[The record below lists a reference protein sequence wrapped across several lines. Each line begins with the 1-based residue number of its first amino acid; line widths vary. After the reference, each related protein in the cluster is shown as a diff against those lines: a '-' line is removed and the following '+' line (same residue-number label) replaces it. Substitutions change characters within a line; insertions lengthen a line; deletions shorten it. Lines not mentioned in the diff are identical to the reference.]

1 MKVKSESEGGQSC
14 PTLCDPMDCSL
25 PGFSILGIFQARVL
39 DWGAIAFSEEM
50 ATHPSIIDWE
60 IPWTEEPGM
69 LQSLGSQES
78 DRTGHTHT
86 YCIKCSTFNNQGRTT
101 GTAPGRKGSPSL
113 GAGDEALPIGLEFGQ
128 VTCCSQWCTWGHEV
142 IRSFTRAVCLASKGF
157 LPTVVD
163 IMVI

>member
-60 IPWTEEPGM
+60 IPWTEEPG
-69 LQSLGSQES
+69 
-78 DRTGHTHT
+78 
-86 YCIKCSTFNNQGRTT
+86 
-101 GTAPGRKGSPSL
+101 
-113 GAGDEALPIGLEFGQ
+113 GL
-128 VTCCSQWCTWGHEV
+128 
-142 IRSFTRAVCLASKGF
+142 
-157 LPTVVD
+157 
-163 IMVI
+163 